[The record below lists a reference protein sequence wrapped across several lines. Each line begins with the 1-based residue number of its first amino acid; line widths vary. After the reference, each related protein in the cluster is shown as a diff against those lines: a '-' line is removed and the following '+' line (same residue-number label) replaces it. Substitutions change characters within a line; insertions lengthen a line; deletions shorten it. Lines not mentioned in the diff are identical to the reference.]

1 MLNKPFLS
9 PEIKRQSSAS
19 LAFVRGLRRWPVDS
33 PHKGPVT
40 RKYFHLMTSSCIIVY
55 HVLNLTLQ
63 WLPLHVHSSYQA
75 RATYMM
81 VSMQAINSCHYRAFS
96 NTSRRDDM
104 MTSSNG
110 NIFRV
115 TGHLCAEFTPVNSPH
130 KGQWRG
136 ALIFTLICARINGRL
151 NNREAGDLRRHR
163 AHYDEIVMKWLQIGS
178 NDNLVPLGD
187 KLLPEPM
194 LGMIFFK
201 CIS

>member
-1 MLNKPFLS
+1 MSVMTSHITGVSFVCSTVCSGPDK
-9 PEIKRQSSAS
+9 IKHHSSAS
-19 LAFVRGLRRWPVDS
+19 LAFAREIHRRPVDS

-63 WLPLHVHSSYQA
+63 WLPLHVHSSHQA

-81 VSMQAINSCHYRAFS
+81 VSMQAINSCHYRASS

-115 TGHLCAEFTPVNSPH
+115 TGHLCGEFTGPRWILHTKASDAEL
-130 KGQWRG
+130 W
-136 ALIFTLICARINGRL
+136 F
-151 NNREAGDLRRHR
+151 
-163 AHYDEIVMKWLQIGS
+163 
-178 NDNLVPLGD
+178 
-187 KLLPEPM
+187 LLWSAPE
-194 LGMIFFK
+194 
-201 CIS
+201 